1 MRVVFRDGAREV
13 PDYLGELM
21 RGIETIQLTYKQAI
35 AATNS
40 SLMRRH
46 LAAEQDKLLTDHF
59 RKWGR

>member
-1 MRVVFRDGAREV
+1 
-13 PDYLGELM
+13 M